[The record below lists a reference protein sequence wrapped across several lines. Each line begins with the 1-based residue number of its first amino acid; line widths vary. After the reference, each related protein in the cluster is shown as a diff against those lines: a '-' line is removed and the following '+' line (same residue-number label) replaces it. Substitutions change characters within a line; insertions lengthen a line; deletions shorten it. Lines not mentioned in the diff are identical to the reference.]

1 MPETPV
7 ELSIVMP
14 AYNEE
19 VAIAAAV
26 DDILTHVVPAVASAE
41 IVVVN
46 DGSKDRTLAILHE
59 IAAREPRLTVI
70 NRVNG
75 GHGPALITGLDAAR
89 GETLLLLDSDRQI
102 VLDDFAAACAAYRTG
117 DALIG
122 IRADRHDGP
131 LRAVISRGMRIVLRV
146 LFGKAPRDPNI
157 PFKIVKRADWRRA
170 APAIGADNPLPSVL
184 LALYLTKS
192 GARIVQYPITH
203 RAREGSVSELR
214 GWKLFRFC
222 LLAGRTLLAFR
233 MNPEVRALR
242 ARAA

>member
-1 MPETPV
+1 M
-7 ELSIVMP
+7 
-14 AYNEE
+14 
-19 VAIAAAV
+19 
-26 DDILTHVVPAVASAE
+26 ASLVREQLEQTAR
-41 IVVVN
+41 
-46 DGSKDRTLAILHE
+46 GAGLDR
-59 IAAREPRLTVI
+59 VG
-70 NRVNG
+70 NG
-75 GHGPALITGLDAAR
+75 GALVAAPVKLA
-89 GETLLLLDSDRQI
+89 EDVDR
-102 VLDDFAAACAAYRTG
+102 L
-117 DALIG
+117 
-122 IRADRHDGP
+122 
-131 LRAVISRGMRIVLRV
+131 
-146 LFGKAPRDPNI
+146 
-157 PFKIVKRADWRRA
+157 A

>member
-1 MPETPV
+1 
-7 ELSIVMP
+7 
-14 AYNEE
+14 
-19 VAIAAAV
+19 
-26 DDILTHVVPAVASAE
+26 
-41 IVVVN
+41 
-46 DGSKDRTLAILHE
+46 
-59 IAAREPRLTVI
+59 
-70 NRVNG
+70 
-75 GHGPALITGLDAAR
+75 
-89 GETLLLLDSDRQI
+89 
-102 VLDDFAAACAAYRTG
+102 
-117 DALIG
+117 
-122 IRADRHDGP
+122 
-131 LRAVISRGMRIVLRV
+131 MRIVLRV